1 VGEEMGVTDAAR
13 KSSMDVDVEE
23 GAKKMVE
30 EVEARAKSV
39 MKLKDSGGSKADG
52 GFYGMR
58 GRRRASLRREECCLR
73 PSRILNFLT

>member
-1 VGEEMGVTDAAR
+1 MGVTDAAR

-39 MKLKDSGGSKADG
+39 MKLKDSG
-52 GFYGMR
+52 
-58 GRRRASLRREECCLR
+58 EEEQA
-73 PSRILNFLT
+73 